1 MYALAHPQK
10 GARFTV
16 ALGLRTLTLQTGDA
30 LRERMGLGSDELA
43 VMVGGGAV
51 RALHEH
57 NKKQSAA
64 ANATEN
70 TLESA
75 GSESAHDLLPSN
87 THVQYENTLHPGPL
101 SEYLGGND
109 PQKQAAQQ
117 LLHAPVLVC
126 TVDHLMPACE
136 ATRGGHH
143 IVPMLRLLTSD
154 LVLDEPDDFGIE
166 DLYALTRLVHWAGLL
181 GSRVLLSSATLPPAL
196 IQGLFAAYLAGRQ
209 SFQQNRGQP
218 GLAASVCC
226 AWFDENG
233 AAHSEH
239 ADENSYLQSHSAF
252 VQKRVAHLAAQHRTD
267 QRRQAHI
274 VPVTIQASSKP
285 QIRREYAQVILNAAL
300 DLHRHPQNHTAEQTP
315 AGQPSGKR
323 VSFGLVRMANIDPL
337 IDVAMALHDM
347 PMPEGVR
354 IHLCVYHSRHPLLV
368 RSGLEHTIDQAL
380 QRHGQDKDPMAQ
392 LRKPAIRAA
401 IDAHP
406 EADHLFVVLAT
417 AVAEVGRDHDY
428 DWAVVEPSSMRSII
442 QLAGRVRR
450 HRSGAVQVPNV
461 ALLSHNL
468 KALENPGGA
477 AFTRPGF
484 ETTGHPLAAHALNDL
499 LRDQDW
505 QQLDATSRITQH
517 SPLQAAQ
524 RLTDLEHARLGG
536 VMETLA
542 PEDQP
547 EDGVCE
553 ELTVR
558 RWWQTLSHLTG
569 VEQRSKP
576 FRHDPQGR
584 EEFFLLPTDDDEDF
598 AFCTLDEEGRQQTHD
613 NLFVRLALA
622 DNAAITAWAVRPY
635 MTELAELAE
644 AKDQSMG
651 KFARRFGSVGLP
663 KGRGDQ
669 VWAWHAL
676 LGFRRKD

>member
-1 MYALAHPQK
+1 
-10 GARFTV
+10 
-16 ALGLRTLTLQTGDA
+16 
-30 LRERMGLGSDELA
+30 
-43 VMVGGGAV
+43 
-51 RALHEH
+51 
-57 NKKQSAA
+57 
-64 ANATEN
+64 
-70 TLESA
+70 
-75 GSESAHDLLPSN
+75 
-87 THVQYENTLHPGPL
+87 
-101 SEYLGGND
+101 
-109 PQKQAAQQ
+109 
-117 LLHAPVLVC
+117 
-126 TVDHLMPACE
+126 
-136 ATRGGHH
+136 
-143 IVPMLRLLTSD
+143 
-154 LVLDEPDDFGIE
+154 
-166 DLYALTRLVHWAGLL
+166 
-181 GSRVLLSSATLPPAL
+181 
-196 IQGLFAAYLAGRQ
+196 
-209 SFQQNRGQP
+209 
-218 GLAASVCC
+218 
-226 AWFDENG
+226 
-233 AAHSEH
+233 
-239 ADENSYLQSHSAF
+239 
-252 VQKRVAHLAAQHRTD
+252 
-267 QRRQAHI
+267 
-274 VPVTIQASSKP
+274 
-285 QIRREYAQVILNAAL
+285 
-300 DLHRHPQNHTAEQTP
+300 
-315 AGQPSGKR
+315 

-450 HRSGAVQVPNV
+450 HRSGAVQVPNI

-468 KALENPGGA
+468 KALENPGSA

-484 ETTGHPLAAHALNDL
+484 ETAGYPLAAHALNDL
-499 LRDQDW
+499 LRDPEW

-517 SPLQAAQ
+517 SPLQAEQ

-547 EDGVCE
+547 DDGLYE

-584 EEFFLLPTDDDEDF
+584 EEFVLLPSENDEDF

-622 DNAAITAWAVRPY
+622 NNAAITAWAVRPY
-635 MTELAELAE
+635 MTELTELAE
-644 AKDQSMG
+644 AKDQSMD
-651 KFARRFGSVGLP
+651 KLARRFGSVGLP